1 MSVMIIK
8 LADQVLK
15 MQADIDSKKAFV
27 NTAKKLEKD
36 IMIQKQLKVISGLS
50 QEMLYLNQS
59 ERLIDPAVLDMV
71 KSTSAENYLSI
82 PITPDSSKTQ
92 VIEPTPLANTMNDTI
107 EIQKALVVVESFKE
121 KGIISSRQIVQ
132 ADLAKH
138 IETEDTT
145 SDIISEKSS
154 ELEIISENILPK
166 AIESDTPL
174 SDKSFQYEDDFES
187 DDESSSKLPIIPASP
202 PPTSAAA
209 ALGCRRVDPPNTR
222 SARA

>member
-71 KSTSAENYLSI
+71 KSTSDKNHLSI
-82 PITPDSSKTQ
+82 PITRASSKIQ
-92 VIEPTPLANTMNDTI
+92 VIEPTPLANTMND
-107 EIQKALVVVESFKE
+107 KVK
-121 KGIISSRQIVQ
+121 SSR
-132 ADLAKH
+132 H
-138 IETEDTT
+138 
-145 SDIISEKSS
+145 
-154 ELEIISENILPK
+154 
-166 AIESDTPL
+166 
-174 SDKSFQYEDDFES
+174 
-187 DDESSSKLPIIPASP
+187 
-202 PPTSAAA
+202 
-209 ALGCRRVDPPNTR
+209 RRR
-222 SARA
+222 S